1 MKSRT
6 LARIFAALLL
16 ALLAAS
22 ANAAHLHRTHFLSAT
37 GRAIAAEAM
46 TPDCYYWDV
55 NTVRRLKPV
64 SGVAGQTSCV
74 ARDGMKVATFTSHEV
89 RTEVLLRRIYGEGA
103 LPVVG
108 RVAGKR
114 TSTVSTTAPR
124 SSRHLQA
131 PPLLCLD
138 HYATLPLC

>member
-114 TSTVSTTAPR
+114 MAIPMPAR
-124 SSRHLQA
+124 SSSVRRQ
-131 PPLLCLD
+131 PPELLCLD
-138 HYATLPLC
+138 HLALPLC

>member
-1 MKSRT
+1 MKSIT
-6 LARIFAALLL
+6 LSRIFVALLPVL
-16 ALLAAS
+16 VAAS
-22 ANAAHLHRTHFLSAT
+22 ANAAQLHRSHFLSAT

-55 NTVRRLKPV
+55 NTVRRLTPV
-64 SGVAGQTSCV
+64 NGVAGQMSCV

-114 TSTVSTTAPR
+114 MAIPMPAR
-124 SSRHLQA
+124 SSSVRRQ
-131 PPLLCLD
+131 PPELLCLD
-138 HYATLPLC
+138 FLALPLC

>member
-1 MKSRT
+1 MKATR
-6 LARIFAALLL
+6 LPRIFAILLL
-16 ALLAAS
+16 TLLATSAS
-22 ANAAHLHRTHFLSAT
+22 AAHLHRAYFLSAT

-64 SGVAGQTSCV
+64 SGIAGQTSCI

-89 RTEVLLRRIYGEGA
+89 RTEVLLRSIYGEGA
-103 LPVVG
+103 LPAVG

-114 TSTVSTTAPR
+114 TTIPTAVR
-124 SSRHLQA
+124 SSSLRHQ
-131 PPLLCLD
+131 PPRLLCLD
-138 HYATLPLC
+138 HSSLPLC

>member
-1 MKSRT
+1 MIQITLSRIVAVLT
-6 LARIFAALLL
+6 LALG
-16 ALLAAS
+16 LAAS
-22 ANAAHLHRTHFLSAT
+22 ANAAQLHRSHFLSAT

-55 NTVRRLKPV
+55 NTVRRLTPV
-64 SGVAGQTSCV
+64 NGVAGQMSCV

-114 TSTVSTTAPR
+114 MAIPMPAR
-124 SSRHLQA
+124 SSSVRRQ
-131 PPLLCLD
+131 PPELLCLD
-138 HYATLPLC
+138 HLALPLC

>member
-1 MKSRT
+1 MKSR
-6 LARIFAALLL
+6 IFPKAVAALVL
-16 ALLAAS
+16 ALLAAG
-22 ANAAHLHRTHFLSAT
+22 ANAANLHRSYFLSAT

-64 SGVAGQTSCV
+64 SGIAGQTSCIG
-74 ARDGMKVATFTSHEV
+74 RDGMRVATFTSHEV

-114 TSTVSTTAPR
+114 SATVSTSAPR
-124 SSRHLQA
+124 SSRPSQSA
-131 PPLLCLD
+131 PLLCLD